1 MKVIKRA
8 YPEGKFI
15 PPSALRSW
23 MSGTQRQTVKRV
35 HARRSRA
42 RARQACRRWLTGLV

>member
-15 PPSALRSW
+15 PQSALRSW

-35 HARRSRA
+35 HTRRVAPAPGRNA
-42 RARQACRRWLTGLV
+42 GAG